1 MDKKEKK
8 KQLRQKIREIQKTL
22 SSDYCKDADLA
33 ICERILALPAY
44 AEAKVIFC
52 FVGTADEINTEHLL
66 KQAWKDG
73 KEVLVPRCAEKG
85 VMHVYKIT
93 SMDDLEIGQY
103 GIREP
108 KQVCRLVHPEQI
120 DFAVIPC
127 MSCDKLGYRLGHGG
141 GYYDRYLEHTTFA
154 TAVVC
159 REKLMLEKVPMDIYD
174 RRLDWVVSE
183 NETIEIK

>member
-1 MDKKEKK
+1 MKEKK

-22 SSDYCKDADLA
+22 TSDYCKKADLA
-33 ICERILALPAY
+33 ICERIFALPAY
-44 AEAKVIFC
+44 AEAKTVFC
-52 FVGTADEINTEHLL
+52 FVGTAEEIDTEHLL

-85 VMHVYKIT
+85 VMHVYEI
-93 SMDDLEIGQY
+93 SSVDDLEIGQH

-108 KQVCRLVHPEQI
+108 KRACRLVQPEKI

-141 GYYDRYLEHTTFA
+141 GYYDRYLEYKTFP

-159 REKLMLEKVPMDIYD
+159 REKLMLEKVPVGIYD
-174 RRLDWVVSE
+174 RCMDWVVSE
-183 NETIEIK
+183 NETIQVK